1 MLGANFPDVSVPT
14 LSGPD
19 SDFLMKCALTT
30 TTSQPEARFSV
41 TWYADGQP
49 VAVETLTAD
58 FPEAYLSVQVLPSSG
73 TSCIVYQIP
82 VCRKTTRS
90 YMRGDAAL
98 PTKRKTLRLYY
109 VTCICRKDGI
119 VSQVEL
125 GCGTVVPIWMNG
137 THPTVGE
144 GMVSRTACANF
155 ESGEADKEPNFAT
168 SDDHNDNADNN
179 DLTNYNDNY
188 DLTNYNLTNDNDNYD
203 LTNYNLTDD
212 NDNYDLTNYD
222 DNYDLTNY
230 NLTNP
235 NDNYDLTTYN
245 NYDLTTTNNH
255 DITNASN
262 YNDNAN
268 HFASYFN
275 YNPNHSNGEYD
286 KCNGDPH
293 NTSSS
298 EVFLVLHVR

>member
-1 MLGANFPDVSVPT
+1 MWTVA
-14 LSGPD
+14 
-19 SDFLMKCALTT
+19 M
-30 TTSQPEARFSV
+30 FSV
-41 TWYADGQP
+41 AVICADPCLQENHKELHERRRSTAYKTEDP
-49 VAVETLTAD
+49 ETLLCD
-58 FPEAYLSVQVLPSSG
+58 MYLQEGWYRFTGGAGGQMPDKCVG
-73 TSCIVYQIP
+73 
-82 VCRKTTRS
+82 
-90 YMRGDAAL
+90 
-98 PTKRKTLRLYY
+98 RL
-109 VTCICRKDGI
+109 
-119 VSQVEL
+119 Q
-125 GCGTVVPIWMNG
+125 CGTVVPIWMNG

-155 ESGEADKEPNFAT
+155 ESGEADKEPCCEHTVTIGVKNCGRFYVYYLKPTPENFAT